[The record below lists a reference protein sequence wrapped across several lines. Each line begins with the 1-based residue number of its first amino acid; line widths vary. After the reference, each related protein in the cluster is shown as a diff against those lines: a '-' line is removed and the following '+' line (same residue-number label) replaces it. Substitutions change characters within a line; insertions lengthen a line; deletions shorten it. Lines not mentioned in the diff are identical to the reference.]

1 MRVKLFGEVSR
12 NFSMQ
17 VWGRGTG
24 VGAWQRVECKG
35 KRKMVIEENYFIQF
49 IFDVD
54 LMIYHAWHN
63 FESYST

>member
-1 MRVKLFGEVSR
+1 
-12 NFSMQ
+12 MQ